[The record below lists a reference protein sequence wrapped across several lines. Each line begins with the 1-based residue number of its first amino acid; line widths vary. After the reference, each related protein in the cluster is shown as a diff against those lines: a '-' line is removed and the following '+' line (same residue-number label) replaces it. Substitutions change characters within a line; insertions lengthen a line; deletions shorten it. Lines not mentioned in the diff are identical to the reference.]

1 MRLDSLVLHG
11 FKSFAEKTSFDFRK
25 NFTAIVGPNGSG
37 KSNVSD
43 AIRWVLG
50 EQSVKTLRGKA
61 STDLIFG
68 GSEQLAKLGMA
79 VVELHLNNSDHTIPL
94 EYDEVVISRKLF
106 RDGESEYRING
117 AKVRL
122 QDILL
127 MLAKA
132 RFGQKSY
139 AVIGQGMITEFLNSS
154 PQQRKEFFDEATGV
168 KEFQMKRDQAINKL
182 IRTEENLIQCEALL
196 GEIEP
201 HLKSL
206 TRQVN
211 RLQKREKIEA
221 ELRELQVLYYGS
233 LWHELIAERAQLS
246 KQLEQIG
253 VEITGLEKEMAATQ
267 TQSDALAGN
276 VSRGE
281 RYEQLQKQFNEVLEE
296 KSEILKEQA
305 VLKGKLEVEH
315 EKQGKLSLV
324 WLQRKED
331 EILKSVHG
339 QEREIALLREQ
350 HQRTE
355 TTLARSQ
362 QQLESVSSEFRDEE
376 YNILKLRDQIEN
388 EAHALS
394 IPEIQT
400 SVREIFGEQEQFLEE
415 LLLTTSLEQ
424 FRGVQKRAKH
434 LTERMA
440 AFLDELTSE
449 DKGTIEALR
458 VEMKQ
463 KEQALE
469 RLVKEREKLQHE
481 CNELRITIE
490 SGKNKIQFLHAQLN
504 REQEALTS
512 IQSDLDEAKS
522 EKDDARK
529 NAQAEQYTRLV
540 AEYEQEIGR
549 RNNAL
554 QSIRTQI
561 DSFNQEEEAKKSELL
576 KLQSEIR
583 TAQRKLTAQRQQQS
597 TIEVNLARVETRQE
611 DVQAQVRRD
620 VAEDIHSRIFD
631 AAPVTTEGTPN
642 RAHLQEQMGSMQRQL
657 EAIGS
662 VDQATVA
669 EYEETKNRFEFL
681 GTQTKDL
688 SEAMVS
694 LEKIIDELDKTIH
707 AQFQKN
713 FKLINDGFQKYF
725 KVLFGGGKATLELL
739 TEQDVEP
746 ASEAG
751 TPNATE
757 AAEAGM
763 QPNDVVETL
772 EEEKKRE
779 LIGKKKKKQ
788 KLISGIEVLAS
799 PPSKKV
805 THVAALS
812 GGEKSLIA
820 IALLCAIIGH
830 HPSPFVVLDEV
841 EAALDEENSE
851 KFSAI
856 IKELSKHTQLI
867 IITHNRV
874 TMRMA
879 DILYGVTMGKDGRSH
894 ILSVELKEAEQMV
907 EGA

>member
-1 MRLDSLVLHG
+1 MRLDKLVLHG
-11 FKSFAEKTSFDFRK
+11 FKSFAEKTTFDFTK

-79 VVELHLNNSDHTIPL
+79 VVELHLNNSDETIPL
-94 EYDEVVISRKLF
+94 EYAEVVISRKIF

-139 AVIGQGMITEFLNSS
+139 AVIGQGMITDFLNST
-154 PQQRKEFFDEATGV
+154 PQQRKDFFDEATGV

-182 IRTEENLIQCEALL
+182 IRTEENLVQSEALI

-211 RLQKREKIEA
+211 RLEKREKIETD
-221 ELRELQVLYYGS
+221 LRGLQVSYYGS
-233 LWHELIAERAQLS
+233 LWNDLVAEHAQWSRQLQQSTTEIADQ
-246 KQLEQIG
+246 
-253 VEITGLEKEMAATQ
+253 EKMMAETQ
-267 TQSDALAGN
+267 AQSDALAGN

-281 RYEQLQKQFNEVLEE
+281 RYEELQKQFNEVLEE
-296 KSEILKEQA
+296 KSSILKEQA

-331 EILKSVHG
+331 EIVKSIHG

-350 HQRTE
+350 QQRTE
-355 TTLARSQ
+355 ATLTRNI
-362 QQLESVSSEFRDEE
+362 QQLESLNSEFRDEE
-376 YNILKLRDQIEN
+376 YNILKLREQMEN
-388 EAHALS
+388 EAHSLT

-400 SVREIFGEQEQFLEE
+400 SVREIFAEQEAFLEE
-415 LLLTTSLEQ
+415 LLLTTSMDQ

-434 LTERMA
+434 LTERMS
-440 AFLDELTSE
+440 AFLNELTEE
-449 DKGTIEALR
+449 DKETLEGLR
-458 VEMKQ
+458 VDMKQ
-463 KEQALE
+463 KEQSLE
-469 RLVKEREKLQHE
+469 RLVRDREKLQHE

-490 SGKNKIQFLHAQLN
+490 SGKNKIQFLHAQLT
-504 REQEALTS
+504 REQDDLTS
-512 IQSDLDEAKS
+512 IQSDLTEAQT
-522 EKDDARK
+522 EKDDERK
-529 NAQAEQYTRLV
+529 NAQAEQFTRLV
-540 AEYEQEIGR
+540 AEYEQEIEL
-549 RNNAL
+549 RNKKL
-554 QSIRTQI
+554 QDIRVQI
-561 DSFNQEEEAKKSELL
+561 DSFNQEEEAKKSQLL
-576 KLQSEIR
+576 ALQSHIR
-583 TAQRKLTAQRQQQS
+583 TLQRKLTALRQQQS
-597 TIEVNLARVETRQE
+597 SIEVNLARVETRQE
-611 DVQAQVRRD
+611 DVQAQVARD
-620 VAEDIHSRIFD
+620 VAEDIHPQIFAHAQD
-631 AAPVTTEGTPN
+631 ANTPN
-642 RAHLQEQMGSMQRQL
+642 RQQLQEQIASLQRQL

-662 VDQATVA
+662 VDQSTVT
-669 EYEETKNRFEFL
+669 EYEETKTRFEFL
-681 GTQTKDL
+681 TTQTKDL
-688 SEAMVS
+688 SDAMVS
-694 LEKIIDELDKTIH
+694 LEKVIDELDRTIH

-713 FKLINDGFQKYF
+713 FRLINEGFQKYF
-725 KVLFGGGKATLELL
+725 RLLFGGGRATLELL
-739 TEQDVEP
+739 TEADVEP
-746 ASEAG
+746 TDG
-751 TPNATE
+751 PTPTATE
-757 AAEAGM
+757 AAAAGM
-763 QPNDVVETL
+763 QPDDVVETL

-788 KLISGIEVLAS
+788 RLISGIEVMAS
-799 PPSKKV
+799 PPSKKI

-830 HPSPFVVLDEV
+830 HPSPFIVLDEV

-856 IKELSKHTQLI
+856 VKELSTHTQLI
-867 IITHNRV
+867 VITHNRV

-894 ILSVELKEAEQMV
+894 ILSVELAQAEQMV

>member
-1 MRLDSLVLHG
+1 MRLDTLVLHG
-11 FKSFAEKTSFDFRK
+11 FKSFAEKTTFDFTK

-79 VVELHLNNSDHTIPL
+79 VVELHLNNSDHTMPL

-122 QDILL
+122 QDILIL
-127 MLAKA
+127 LAKA
-132 RFGQKSY
+132 HFGQKSY

-154 PQQRKEFFDEATGV
+154 PQQRKDFFDEATGV

-182 IRTEENLIQCEALL
+182 IRTEENLVQCEALL

-211 RLQKREKIEA
+211 RLQKREKVES
-221 ELRELQVLYYGS
+221 ELREVQVAYYGS
-233 LWHELIAERAQLS
+233 LWHELVGEHATLSSQLTNA
-246 KQLEQIG
+246 G
-253 VEITGLEKEMAATQ
+253 TEITALETAMAETQ
-267 TQSDALAGN
+267 SKSDALAGN

-296 KSEILKEQA
+296 KSGILKEQA

-331 EILKSVHG
+331 EILKSIHG

-350 HQRTE
+350 QQRTE
-355 TTLARSQ
+355 TTLARSL
-362 QQLESVSSEFRDEE
+362 QQLESTNSEFRDEE
-376 YNILKLRDQIEN
+376 YNILKLKEQIEN
-388 EAHALS
+388 EAHSLT

-400 SVREIFGEQEQFLEE
+400 SVREIFSEQEAFLEQ
-415 LLLTTSLEQ
+415 LLLTTSMEQ

-440 AFLDELTSE
+440 AFLQELTDE

-469 RLVKEREKLQHE
+469 RLVREREKLQHE

-490 SGKNKIQFLHAQLN
+490 SGKNKIQFLHAQLT
-504 REQEALTS
+504 REQEDLSS
-512 IQSDLDEAKS
+512 IQSDLDEAKA
-522 EKDDARK
+522 EKDEGRK

-540 AEYEQEIGR
+540 AEYELEISLR
-549 RNNAL
+549 DKKL
-554 QSIRTQI
+554 HDIRTQI
-561 DSFNQEEEAKKSELL
+561 DTFNQEEEAKKSELL
-576 KLQSEIR
+576 ALQSEMR
-583 TAQRKLTAQRQQQS
+583 SLQRKLTALRQQQS

-611 DVQAQVRRD
+611 DVQAQVQRD
-620 VAEDIHSRIFD
+620 VVADIHARIFEK
-631 AAPVTTEGTPN
+631 APEGQTPN
-642 RAHLQEQMGSMQRQL
+642 RQQLQEQLASLQRQL

-662 VDQATVA
+662 VDQATVK
-669 EYEETKNRFEFL
+669 EYEETKERFDFL
-681 GTQTKDL
+681 QTQTKDL

-713 FKLINDGFQKYF
+713 FRLINEGFQKYF
-725 KVLFGGGKATLELL
+725 KVLFGGGRATLELL

-746 ASEAG
+746 VDG
-751 TPNATE
+751 PTPTATE
-757 AAEAGM
+757 AAAAGL
-763 QPNDVVETL
+763 QPADVVETL

-788 KLISGIEVLAS
+788 KLISGIEVMAS
-799 PPSKKV
+799 PPSKKI

-856 IKELSKHTQLI
+856 IKELSKQTQLI

-907 EGA
+907 EAV